1 MRKSIIILPVV
12 AGLLVVAGAGPAS
25 AEDTTVTVEVT
36 GGALSITVPAALA
49 LTSVAA
55 STSAETV
62 SSALGAVSV
71 SDLRGTA
78 AGWSVTAAS
87 ADVLGS
93 ELGGAISYTTTDA
106 TFTGAVAIVAADVP
120 VLSTTAAPV
129 QTATA
134 TGANTGTWNPTI
146 ELTVPAG
153 ALAGSY
159 SATITHSV
167 V

>member
-1 MRKSIIILPVV
+1 MRKSLIILPAI
-12 AGLLVVAGAGPAS
+12 AGLLVVGVAGPAS

-36 GGALSITVPAALA
+36 GGALTITVPATLALA
-49 LTSVAA
+49 AVPA
-55 STSAETV
+55 STTAQLVNAPLGTV
-62 SSALGAVSV
+62 EV

-87 ADVLGS
+87 ADVVGS
-93 ELGGAISYTTTDA
+93 ELGGAISYATDDA
-106 TFTGAVAIVAADVP
+106 TFTGAVAIVATDVP
-120 VLSTTAAPV
+120 VLSTTAAAV

-134 TGANTGTWNPTI
+134 TGANTGTWTPTI

-153 ALAGSY
+153 ALAGAY

-167 V
+167 A